1 MKRDYIL
8 RLQGVSKHY
17 RLYTKPSDR
26 LKEIIF
32 RKPHHRNFTALKNI
46 SFSLQKGESLG
57 IIGDNGAGKSTLLQI
72 IAGTLTPSSGIV
84 EVKGK
89 VLAILE
95 LGIGFHPELTGRE
108 NVFQYGHI
116 LGYDKN
122 FLEEKFPAIE
132 DFAELGEFI
141 DQPIKTYS
149 SGMVMRLAFSV
160 VACLEPDI
168 MIIDEVLAVGDV
180 YFQKKCIDKIMEFR
194 KAGGTLLFCSHALY
208 QVTRVSDRVIWIKN
222 GEIWMDGNPEE
233 VVAAYEWE
241 LLERERKKTE
251 TSEVFEKQNR
261 HVLVKITNFSLE
273 NNTCLK
279 RGSDLVFHIKTEAA
293 SKDVQYHLTVS
304 IKAPT
309 GWGIYVAGT
318 HFDGMPPL
326 SGSQSVTIV
335 FPQIPIIGGHYYA
348 HARILDD
355 KGLMLYDEKVMENF
369 YIEKVPGELGSC
381 YMEHEWKISQNSS

>member
-1 MKRDYIL
+1 MSHDYIL
-8 RLQGVSKHY
+8 RLQGISKSY
-17 RLYTKPSDR
+17 RLYARPSDR

-32 RKPHHRNFTALKNI
+32 RRPYHRNFVALKNV
-46 SFSLQKGESLG
+46 SFSLRKGESLG

-72 IAGTLTPSSGIV
+72 IAGTLTPSSGTI

-95 LGIGFHPELTGRE
+95 LGVGFHPELTGRE

-116 LGYDKN
+116 LGYDRN
-122 FLEEKFPAIE
+122 FLEEKLPAIE

-168 MIIDEVLAVGDV
+168 MIIDEALAVGDV
-180 YFQKKCIDKIMEFR
+180 YFQKKCIDKILDFR

-208 QVTRVSDRVIWIKN
+208 QVTRVSDRVVWIKN

-251 TSEVFEKQNR
+251 TTEDLEKQNGQ
-261 HVLVKITNFSLE
+261 VLVKITNFSLE
-273 NNTCLK
+273 NHSKLK
-279 RGSDLVFHIKTEAA
+279 RGSDLTFYIHTEAV
-293 SKDVQYHLTVS
+293 SEDVKYHLAVS

-309 GWGIYVAGT
+309 GWGIYVAAT
-318 HFDGMPPL
+318 HFDAMPPL
-326 SGSQSVTIV
+326 SGSQNIILK
-335 FPQIPIIGGHYYA
+335 FPKVPIIGGHYYA
-348 HARILDD
+348 QARILDD
-355 KGLMLYDEKVMENF
+355 EGLMIYDEKRIENF
-369 YIEKVPGELGSC
+369 QLEKVHGEIGSC
-381 YMEHEWKISQNSS
+381 YLEHTWEIVK